1 MEEKLLKALVDAAI
15 AFVLA
20 HPKIASVV
28 AALWGVALLWK
39 MQPKERRDA
48 WTKRSPRF
56 VGSIRL
62 VLELAPDL
70 VGFVRV
76 FIYQVVL
83 GIAARASAAGG
94 STRETQAPS
103 PPSNESEVSR

>member
-1 MEEKLLKALVDAAI
+1 VEEKLLKALVDAAI